1 MSQHVRRPH
10 ATYVMG
16 MLLAV
21 LLLATASVAQN
32 QEATKKTAAK
42 VLPGRQSYMG
52 RKIAQT
58 MHYTGAQWLIRDE
71 REREERCSM
80 TLEHL
85 GVRVGMTIC
94 DMGCGNGFYSLRLA
108 RLVTP
113 AGRILAVDVQPQM
126 LYMLRERAEQAGIE
140 NITPILGSMYD
151 PRLPTAS
158 CDLILMVD
166 VYHELSHP
174 QLMLTAMR
182 KRSNRMGKSCWWN
195 IEKRTR
201 KFPSNRCTK

>member
-10 ATYVMG
+10 ATYVIG
-16 MLLAV
+16 MLLTT
-21 LLLATASVAQN
+21 LLLATVSVAQN
-32 QEATKKTAAK
+32 QEATKKTAAT

-52 RKIAQT
+52 RKLAQT

-140 NITPILGSMYD
+140 NITTHSFHN
-151 PRLPTAS
+151 S
-158 CDLILMVD
+158 
-166 VYHELSHP
+166 S
-174 QLMLTAMR
+174 
-182 KRSNRMGKSCWWN
+182 
-195 IEKRTR
+195 IE
-201 KFPSNRCTK
+201 